1 MRLRVEWWDCI
12 LGPSSS
18 LGGYC
23 TSWQVNW
30 WWLSSPKGRENGEAA
45 DSALIRGGC
54 KWKGHL
60 NFCYSWWLDGHEITN
75 FTLLWGFHFSVEVK
89 QNVLIV
95 SLMLLIDVG
104 HLNEPCSIY
113 YWSTTSLTFGDSI
126 ISFEG
131 FGSAYSFKWNYLE
144 GMNGNAFACI
154 LMTKWNASLSV

>member
-1 MRLRVEWWDCI
+1 MKWKRRKAKPGRIMRLRVEWWDCI

-126 ISFEG
+126 ISFED
-131 FGSAYSFKWNYLE
+131 LTVPTLL
-144 GMNGNAFACI
+144 NGI
-154 LMTKWNASLSV
+154 I